1 MATAPCDVLVVRET
15 DDNALPEARPR
26 ATVGRPP
33 VDLEAAIVNPATA
46 FESPRD
52 VVKLDDISVGLRR
65 RILQVW
71 EYDIRAA
78 MVEENE
84 GGPVRDIDA
93 GTLRDIQAARA
104 ALDSMD
110 VGQARDGS

>member
-1 MATAPCDVLVVRET
+1 MERVHAELARQSPLTTGGIYWDSRLGIAASTPSVVPAAMGVSWRLVT
-15 DDNALPEARPR
+15 
-26 ATVGRPP
+26 
-33 VDLEAAIVNPATA
+33 
-46 FESPRD
+46 
-52 VVKLDDISVGLRR
+52 GLRR